1 MSLQA
6 AASLLKSRS
15 LVAQLHRY
23 KAEAAARR
31 RGALLLYHH
40 MADVRAVIEQL
51 EELARHAGQFENLPR
66 AAALL
71 AVAETLRGRTG
82 LPTPP
87 HTAARL
93 TPVRQQIDESHDPK
107 VRDAARTGQTM
118 SLSAAVALALRVGRG

>member
-1 MSLQA
+1 
-6 AASLLKSRS
+6 
-15 LVAQLHRY
+15 
-23 KAEAAARR
+23 
-31 RGALLLYHH
+31 